1 MCLMTEAYLNKIA
14 TAVPEHDVHNAFVN
28 YVPNMLQGDRDKKIF
43 RQLVHRAQIEH
54 RFSFLRPN
62 PDATQLDAD
71 DFYRPGN
78 FPDTETRMR
87 FYKKHAFSLAC
98 TALDRLGFRSFKD
111 DVTHLII
118 TTCTGFYAP
127 GIDLQIV
134 SHYGLK
140 PSVERTVI
148 GFMGCQA
155 AVNALKLSRHIVRSD
170 PAAKVVIVNLE
181 LCTLHMQE
189 TRNLE
194 QVLSFLIFA
203 DGCSAS
209 VVSSEPAGIEL
220 QSFYS
225 AVMPD
230 SREQITWHIGGLGF
244 DMVLS
249 RQVPATIAAGLASCL
264 PSILKGRVSE
274 DISHWAV
281 HPGGRSILDAVR
293 AGISLPEKALE
304 SSRRVLKQF
313 GNMSSATIMFVLKDM
328 LERSPVNGQGCAMSF
343 GPGLTVESM
352 LFKTS

>member
-1 MCLMTEAYLNKIA
+1 MHLMTEAYLNKIA
-14 TAVPEHDVHNAFVN
+14 TAVPAHDVHSAFVN
-28 YVPNMLQGDRDKKIF
+28 YVPSLLRSDRDRKMF
-43 RQLVHRAQIEH
+43 RQLVQRSQIEH
-54 RFSFLRPN
+54 RFSFLTPHH
-62 PDATQLDAD
+62 DASRLDAN
-71 DFYRPGN
+71 DFYRPGK

-87 FYKKHAFSLAC
+87 FYKEYAFSLAC
-98 TALDRLGFRSFKD
+98 KALDQLDIPSFKD
-111 DVTHLII
+111 EITHLII

-140 PSVERTVI
+140 ASVERTVV

-170 PAAKVVIVNLE
+170 AAAKVIILNLE

-189 TRNLE
+189 TDDLE
-194 QVLSFLIFA
+194 QALSFLIFA

-209 VVSSEPAGIEL
+209 VVSAQPAGIEL

-230 SREQITWHIGGLGF
+230 SQEQITWHIGGLGF

-249 RQVPATIAAGLASCL
+249 RQVPATITVGMAACL
-264 PSILKGRVSE
+264 PAILRGRPAN
-274 DISHWAV
+274 DIRHWAI
-281 HPGGRSILDAVR
+281 HPGGRGILDAVR
-293 AGISLPEKALE
+293 TGACLPEQALE
-304 SSRRVLKQF
+304 SSRRVLRQF

-328 LERSPVNGQGCAMSF
+328 LERNPSSGQGCAISF
-343 GPGLTVESM
+343 GPGLTAESM
-352 LFKTS
+352 LFQTA